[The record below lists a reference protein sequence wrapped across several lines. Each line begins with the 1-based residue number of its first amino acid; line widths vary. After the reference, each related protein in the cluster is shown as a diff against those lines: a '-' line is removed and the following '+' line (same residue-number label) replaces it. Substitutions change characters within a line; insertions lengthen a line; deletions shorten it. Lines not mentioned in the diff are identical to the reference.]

1 MKIFQVVLTN
11 CDILQVRAESA
22 ERNGP
27 YLCFYDRVD
36 PSSQDAKVVSEFR
49 EWAGWNELE
58 DTVQQGKDN
67 IDDVLKHLK
76 QQQSVSDSIPGS
88 VCRPNDPYS
97 GRS

>member
-27 YLCFYDRVD
+27 YLCFYDHVD

-58 DTVQQGKDN
+58 AEKH
-67 IDDVLKHLK
+67 DVAQERLNN
-76 QQQSVSDSIPGS
+76 Q
-88 VCRPNDPYS
+88 
-97 GRS
+97 